1 MGGQIFSE
9 ILPYLEVEKLD
20 EENTIEE
27 VQTPD
32 VLGKTLKE
40 AEEILKENELEAVYE
55 TDGEL
60 DKENIII
67 KEQTPKAGIKVNKGS
82 KIYLK

>member
-1 MGGQIFSE
+1 M
-9 ILPYLEVEKLD
+9 EVEKLD

>member
-1 MGGQIFSE
+1 ME
-9 ILPYLEVEKLD
+9 IEKLD

-40 AEEILKENELEAVYE
+40 AEEILKENGLEAVYE

>member
-1 MGGQIFSE
+1 M
-9 ILPYLEVEKLD
+9 
-20 EENTIEE
+20 
-27 VQTPD
+27 
-32 VLGKTLKE
+32 
-40 AEEILKENELEAVYE
+40 YE

>member
-1 MGGQIFSE
+1 ME
-9 ILPYLEVEKLD
+9 IDKLD